1 MKKIIIA
8 STNSAVIETVQKA
21 CKLYPAFFSCDTV
34 GSTKTAINY
43 INYEL
48 PEIKVLDYTSKEIDC
63 GKILEN
69 INGDSWLHHGGVIA
83 VCQDEDHVKLLEYIK
98 DDNLLSIMAVDD
110 FERNFK
116 HLLQILFK
124 NQQFFYTR
132 GMQEIIGQ
140 EEGSFVCDN
149 SPLDIR
155 FYTNFL
161 VNYLYN
167 TNRISDDDRM
177 SLQMTFME
185 LLMNAVEH
193 GNLNISYEE
202 KTEWLKNGGDM
213 ISLIEKRSQE
223 PQYRDKK
230 IHISYIIRK
239 QASAFRIKDEGN
251 GFDWRKYLQ
260 RQAEDTEMHGRGI
273 SLSNHSVKK
282 LTYNEKGNQVT
293 FSIANKVNS
302 TNSVPSI
309 MKSFDTISYSNKQIV
324 CKQDESS
331 NDLFFIVSG
340 QFAVYVNQ
348 KFSSML
354 TPNDIFIGEMAFL
367 LNDRRTATVV
377 AVGDCKVIKVSKTD
391 FLSLIRNNP
400 HYAIF
405 LSKMLAQRLVLQA
418 QNTYIFQLRLEEM
431 QALIKQKDISPQKL
445 PL

>member
-8 STNSAVIETVQKA
+8 STNDVVIETVQKA
-21 CKLYPAFFSCDTV
+21 CKPYPAFFSADAV
-34 GSTKTAINY
+34 GTTEAIISY

-48 PEIKVLDYTSKEIDC
+48 PEIKVLDYTSKDIDC

-83 VCQDEDHVKLLEYIK
+83 VCKDEDSVKMLEYIK
-98 DDNLLSIMAVDD
+98 DDNILSIMAIDD

-116 HLLQILFK
+116 HLLQILFNNK
-124 NQQFFYTR
+124 QFFYTR

-140 EEGSFVCDN
+140 EEGSFICDN

-177 SLQMTFME
+177 SLQMTLME

-193 GNLNISYEE
+193 GNLNINYRE

-213 ISLIEKRSQE
+213 ISLIEKRAQE
-223 PQYRDKK
+223 PQYKDKK

-239 QASAFRIKDEGN
+239 EASAFRIRDDGN
-251 GFDWRKYLQ
+251 GFDWRKYMR
-260 RQAEDTEMHGRGI
+260 RQAEEEEMHGRGI
-273 SLSNHSVKK
+273 SLSRHSVKK
-282 LTYNEKGNQVT
+282 LSYNEKGNQVT

-302 TNSVPSI
+302 TNAVPLI
-309 MKSFDTISYSNKQIV
+309 MKSFDTISYTNKQVV
-324 CKQDESS
+324 CRQDEVS

-348 KFSSML
+348 RFSSML

-377 AVGDCKVIKVSKTD
+377 AMGDCKLIKVSKAN

-418 QNTYIFQLRLEEM
+418 QNTYIFQQRLDEM
-431 QALIKQKDISPQKL
+431 QSLLKQKDIPQQKA
-445 PL
+445 PR